1 MIVKP
6 YYSFLHLED
15 GASQVSLQN
24 GTNQGVDDQASA
36 VSPPNDTHSDVIS
49 AALSPS
55 SNQEAVTLK
64 PDPQVTQG
72 PVNVSK
78 NTLQDAQSLPEQP
91 SVCQVSVPDPT
102 KRKLVSLAELPLKL
116 EKFHP
121 GNEIRVTQTGVEV
134 KGPAREEAE
143 KVKSKLLEFLSTVSQ
158 VHVPISALKADF
170 FQRQDI
176 RNKLADQLKDQG
188 LPCTYTVTKGVLI
201 VSSISM
207 QMVNQACEVIKGT
220 VNEFT
225 MPVEPECK
233 YMINTEE
240 WRNFL
245 LTQDTCRAE
254 VSAQGNALSV
264 VTLKDNEQEV
274 KENFTQF
281 FNTSIQKERILS
293 MQPAMLTYLQL
304 HHQQLL
310 MDMTEV
316 IIVPLDSGDGLSVSH
331 YILLNDLRIFIN
343 TV

>member
-6 YYSFLHLED
+6 YYSFLHSED

-24 GTNQGVDDQASA
+24 GTNQGVDDQAR

-49 AALSPS
+49 AAS
-55 SNQEAVTLK
+55 SSSSSQEAVTLK
-64 PDPQVTQG
+64 PEPQVTPG
-72 PVNVSK
+72 HVIVSK
-78 NTLQDAQSLPEQP
+78 NTLQDVQSLPEQQP
-91 SVCQVSVPDPT
+91 SICQVYVPDPT
-102 KRKLVSLAELPLKL
+102 KRELVSLAELPLKL

-121 GNEIRVTQTGVEV
+121 GYEIRVTQTGVEV

-143 KVKSKLLEFLSTVSQ
+143 KVKSKLLEFLSAVSQ
-158 VHVPISALKADF
+158 VHVPVSTLKADF

-176 RNKLADQLKDQG
+176 RNKLTDQLKDQG
-188 LPCTYTVTKGVLI
+188 LPCTYTVTRGVLI

-207 QMVNQACEVIKGT
+207 QMVNQACEVIKGA
-220 VNEFT
+220 VSKFI

-233 YMINTEE
+233 YMIYTEE
-240 WRNFL
+240 WGNFL
-245 LTQDTCRAE
+245 LTQETCRAE
-254 VSAQGNALSV
+254 VSAQGNAISV
-264 VTLKDNEQEV
+264 VTLKDTEQEV

-331 YILLNDLRIFIN
+331 YILLNDL
-343 TV
+343 